1 MVKYLVE
8 NGADINA
15 RPKGAGGTAL
25 YFAKQEFD
33 SDHPVVSFLESMGA
47 LEIGPDL

>member
-1 MVKYLVE
+1 LVE

-15 RPKGAGGTAL
+15 QTGNDGGTVL
-25 YFAKQEFD
+25 WWAKKNLEE
-33 SDHPVVSFLESMGA
+33 DHPVVAFLESMGA

>member
-1 MVKYLVE
+1 ME

-15 RPKGAGGTAL
+15 KTHGEAGATAL
-25 YFAKQEFD
+25 YYAKKSFAV
-33 SDHPVVSFLESMGA
+33 DHPVVAYLESLGA